1 MVNRKRDEHLN
12 DRVLLDVVD
21 DQSEHDHRLHNRPLS
36 RFYQTPKRHLAK
48 YQNYGHHSNEHMSR
62 VIDQNHFIYQ
72 KKLNLK
78 F

>member
-21 DQSEHDHRLHNRPLS
+21 DQSTKPFLS
-36 RFYQTPKRHLAK
+36 NSERHLAK
-48 YQNYGHHSNEHMSR
+48 YQNYGHLSNEHMSR
-62 VIDQNHFIYQ
+62 VIDQNHFNYQ
-72 KKLNLK
+72 KIPNLK